1 MVAVNLKQFTVDD
14 YHRMSEL
21 EILSPTERTEL
32 INGEI
37 VVMAAKGTAHAST
50 VSVINR
56 LLIRLLGEEAFTR
69 PQDPVQL
76 NDRSEPEPDI
86 AVVRLDPL
94 AYSTRHPA
102 PEDVLLLIEVASSSL
117 QYDLEVKAPMY
128 AAAGIADYWILDVIE
143 RELHV
148 FRQPAGN
155 HYQSHSVL
163 AAALSIM
170 PIAFA
175 ELEIQIS
182 DMLPPQ
188 ATGAEDCA

>member
-1 MVAVNLKQFTVDD
+1 MVAVEPKRFTADD

-21 EILSPTERTEL
+21 EILSATERTEL
-32 INGEI
+32 INGQI
-37 VVMAAKGTAHAST
+37 MTMAAKSAAHASAG
-50 VSVINR
+50 SIINHF
-56 LLIRLLGEEAFTR
+56 LTGLLGEKAFI
-69 PQDPVQL
+69 QSHNPVQL
-76 NDRSEPEPDI
+76 NDCSEPEPDI

-94 AYSTRHPA
+94 FYSTRHPV
-102 PEDVLLLIEVASSSL
+102 PEDVLLLIEVADSSL

-148 FRQPAGN
+148 FRQPVGDY
-155 HYQSHSVL
+155 YQSHAVL
-163 AAALSIM
+163 AAALSVA

-175 ELEIQIS
+175 ELEILIS

-188 ATGAEDCA
+188 IAGTGG

>member
-1 MVAVNLKQFTVDD
+1 MVAAGPKRFTVDD

-21 EILSPTERTEL
+21 EILSPTEHTEL

-37 VVMAAKGTAHAST
+37 VVMAAKGTAHASA
-50 VSVINR
+50 V
-56 LLIRLLGEEAFTR
+56 LLTHQLLTKLLNWQLFVRCEA
-69 PQDPVQL
+69 PICL

-86 AVVRLDPL
+86 AVVQLDPL
-94 AYSTRHPA
+94 AYSTRHPT

-117 QYDLEVKAPMY
+117 QYDLEVKAPLY

-148 FRQPAGN
+148 FRQPVGN
-155 HYQSHSVL
+155 RYQSHSVL
-163 AAALSIM
+163 AAALSIT

-175 ELEIQIS
+175 DLEIQIS
-182 DMLPPQ
+182 HMLPPQ
-188 ATGAEDCA
+188 IAGTDG